1 MRKRQTVR
9 GIDILFTEGV
19 DDFVSHC
26 EHESEFAVIDDSGK
40 LTDYYARTLCTDYYI
55 KGRYAKILTDLLYD
69 QDIDQHSQELDILFR
84 AGLIDHANRL
94 TSPGYLKAIST
105 LNLKNQIDYLGLPFD
120 EFEPIR
126 HQQGKHRERYAQEAY
141 SDYYEFVAYDEGR
154 IFNFFKTCFI
164 YAARRYLIGFGFD
177 KDLLKTIFHQPRE
190 YGLAIQNGL
199 LAGKPHNFYQRV
211 GKKECLGDNELT
223 QRLTRAVIKSL
234 SYTIKN
240 ISIKN
245 VLADA
250 EKIDLRLTKNHQM
263 TDCNPLHQALVH
275 LGEEGLRK
283 LMAALI
289 EHPTPD
295 NRGWPD
301 LTAFNAGQYIA
312 IEVKVKGKEKLSFSQ
327 IERLFWLKHYFPEH
341 ARNQRISHIP
351 LIIR

>member
-1 MRKRQTVR
+1 MCKIETVR
-9 GIDILFTEGV
+9 DIDILFTEGL

-26 EHESEFAVIDDSGK
+26 EHKSKFAVLDDSGK

-84 AGLIDHANRL
+84 SGLIDESNQL
-94 TSPGYLKAIST
+94 TNPGYLKAIAT
-105 LNLKNQIDYLGLPFD
+105 LNRKNQIDYLGLPFD
-120 EFEPIR
+120 EFEPIL

-141 SDYYEFVAYDEGR
+141 SEQYEFVAYDEGR

-164 YAARRYLIGFGFD
+164 YAARRYLIDFGFD
-177 KDLLKTIFHQPRE
+177 QDLFERIPYQPRE
-190 YGLAIQNGL
+190 YDLAIQNGL
-199 LAGKPHNFYQRV
+199 LAGKPHNFYPII
-211 GKKECLGDNELT
+211 GKKEYLGDNELT
-223 QRLTRAVIKSL
+223 GRLTKAVEDSISHA
-234 SYTIKN
+234 IKN
-240 ISIKN
+240 VSIKN

-250 EKIDLRLTKNHQM
+250 EKIDPRLTKNHQM
-263 TDCNPLHQALVH
+263 TDCNPLHQALLH

-283 LMAALI
+283 FMAALI

-312 IEVKVKGKEKLSFSQ
+312 IEVKGKDKLTFSQ
-327 IERLFWLKHYFPEH
+327 VERLFWLKHHLPEH
-341 ARNQRISHIP
+341 AENQRISHIT
-351 LIIR
+351 LITR